1 MLVDSHAH
9 LEMDA
14 FDADRDAVLERA
26 RAAGVG
32 FILAIGNAHPED
44 GSMDRALE
52 LCRRHPGLATTAGI
66 HPHDARIASDAWY
79 ARLAERLREPE
90 VWAVGEIGLD
100 YYYDHS
106 PRDVQ
111 RGVFRDLLAV
121 ARETDHPV
129 IVHARDA
136 DADLLEI
143 LERHWVP
150 PNPGG
155 IMHCFAG
162 DPAMAARCLAL
173 GFHISFAGPITF
185 PKGDNVRTAAAAV
198 PADRLLVETDAP
210 YLAPAPLRGRRNE
223 PAHVRHVAAVL
234 ARVHGI
240 EEAEMAR
247 RTTENFW
254 RLFSRFRSR
263 LEARD

>member
-32 FILAIGNAHPED
+32 FILAIGNAHPEG

-106 PRDVQ
+106 PRDAQ
-111 RGVFRDLLAV
+111 RGVFRDLLV
-121 ARETDHPV
+121 MAREADRPV
-129 IVHARDA
+129 IIHARDA
-136 DADLLEI
+136 TADLLDI
-143 LERHWVP
+143 LERHWTP

-173 GFHISFAGPITF
+173 GFHVSFAGPITF

-198 PADRLLVETDAP
+198 PVDRLLVETDAP
-210 YLAPAPLRGRRNE
+210 YLAPVPRRGKPNRPAYVQFTVEFLATLRDEDPDDIAKLTSDNAGRIFGW
-223 PAHVRHVAAVL
+223 AA
-234 ARVHGI
+234 
-240 EEAEMAR
+240 
-247 RTTENFW
+247 
-254 RLFSRFRSR
+254 
-263 LEARD
+263 

>member
-9 LEMDA
+9 LEMDV

-26 RAAGVG
+26 HAAGVD
-32 FILAIGNAHPED
+32 FILTIGNAHPES
-44 GSMDRALE
+44 GSLDRALE

-79 ARLAERLREPE
+79 ARLAARLREPE

-111 RGVFRDLLAV
+111 RGVFRDLLV
-121 ARETDHPV
+121 MAREANRPV
-129 IVHARDA
+129 IIHARDA
-136 DADLLEI
+136 TADLLDI
-143 LERHWVP
+143 LERHWAP

-210 YLAPAPLRGRRNE
+210 YLAPVPVRGRRNE
-223 PAHVRHVAAVL
+223 PANVRHVAAAL
-234 ARVHGI
+234 ARVHAL
-240 EEAEMAR
+240 EETELAR
-247 RTTENFW
+247 RTTANFW
-254 RLFSRFRSR
+254 RLFGRFRLDVES
-263 LEARD
+263 